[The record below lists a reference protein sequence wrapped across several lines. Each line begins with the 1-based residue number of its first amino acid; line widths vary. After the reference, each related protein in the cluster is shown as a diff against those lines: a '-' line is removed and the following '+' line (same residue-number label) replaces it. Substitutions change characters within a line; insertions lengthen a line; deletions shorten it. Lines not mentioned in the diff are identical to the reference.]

1 MTDIEIAAI
10 VCIGVILI
18 AGLGF
23 VIIMAVTKE
32 EEQ

>member
-1 MTDIEIAAI
+1 MTDIEVAAI

-23 VIIMAVTKE
+23 AIIMAVTKE
-32 EEQ
+32 EEE